1 MAPTETAI
9 LTHYLTIAAKLPT
22 IVTLEQFT
30 SYFPKSQQSN
40 PQIRSL
46 YRHLQHERNA
56 TVDTVHANIAHE
68 EKRAKAMRREAA
80 RARREATD
88 AEPDAE
94 LEVERALF
102 GSADGGVPRHDL
114 ATLIPEMDSAVASM
128 EADIESLEA
137 EEAALRESIQQ
148 TVGGLS
154 DLRYGRLSNQ
164 RLPDEVIQGLK
175 TLQAQC
181 DTKT

>member
-1 MAPTETAI
+1 MAPTETTI
-9 LTHYLTIAAKLPT
+9 LTHYLTIAAKLPA
-22 IVTLEQFT
+22 IITLEQFT
-30 SYFPKSQQSN
+30 SYFPRSQQSN

-56 TVDTVHANIAHE
+56 TVETVLENIAHE

-80 RARREATD
+80 RARREATE

-102 GSADGGVPRHDL
+102 GSTVGGTPRHDL
-114 ATLIPEMDSAVASM
+114 DSVIPEMDSAVASM
-128 EADIESLEA
+128 EADIQTLEA

-181 DTKT
+181 DNKT